1 MKLAK
6 VVKVLSEL
14 SQKQLQ
20 SVADGL
26 VWFDESQAERLK
38 NSISVAQEERDLRYL
53 ELQKQHEF
61 MDRSADL
68 DSQFYGERV

>member
-53 ELQKQHEF
+53 EFQKQHEF